1 MITKSPSCRYYP
13 TASWTKYIYS
23 TVLLCFFLILGLSLS
38 DGGVWWTCGPLSS
51 SWSPRAGK
59 MTWCCAGFL
68 VRALE
73 LENPFYLVPSS
84 HQPWDG
90 GPSSRVTPG
99 MPSAHERVQNSTVTS
114 HISLSIFPIDL
125 HPTAHPQHWVSAPF
139 PSLSPSSA
147 AASSCPAPVFVREQ
161 GEPGIQPRPSCS
173 AMQSVTTGST
183 SLALVCCFI
192 NTSSSHQV
200 SRIKTSFWNMGAWQ
214 VLSRRPDILNP
225 VSVRFSSQQR
235 RHTLFWWC
243 GAKWLLGQCWSLEI
257 SLSGGLMTEFFWPE
271 GNR

>member
-1 MITKSPSCRYYP
+1 
-13 TASWTKYIYS
+13 
-23 TVLLCFFLILGLSLS
+23 
-38 DGGVWWTCGPLSS
+38 
-51 SWSPRAGK
+51 
-59 MTWCCAGFL
+59 MTWCCVRFL
-68 VRALE
+68 ERALE
-73 LENPFYLVPSS
+73 LKNPFYLIPNS
-84 HQPWDG
+84 HQPWD
-90 GPSSRVTPG
+90 SSFLCDPREALLRPWSDAEFKKYLTC
-99 MPSAHERVQNSTVTS
+99 
-114 HISLSIFPIDL
+114 ISLHPLYRPSFHNITPI
-125 HPTAHPQHWVSAPF
+125 
-139 PSLSPSSA
+139 SSVLA
-147 AASSCPAPVFVREQ
+147 LLIPASKLWTASSSFAPIFQWEQ
-161 GEPGIQPRPSCS
+161 WELGIQHRAFCS
-173 AMQSVTTGST
+173 AVQSVTTGST

-192 NTSSSHQV
+192 NTFSSHQV